1 VTLPLRVALD
11 QCLRHASLMKSA
23 LADLPNPL
31 DAGALAADEDFLIRA
46 IDQFVLRFIKLQD
59 TLGEHVLRA
68 FASEVLAEPVSD
80 LPMIDVL
87 ARLGALRFSRFG
99 AVGTVACPAEL
110 AHTRVPWASGDEDR
124 CAGGSPRRCGRAGQV
139 GGATRLTARTSAL
152 IEHCALDL
160 VVEPVRVQG
169 LPLKQAQV

>member
-87 ARLGALRFSRFG
+87 ARLERYGF
-99 AVGTVACPAEL
+99 
-110 AHTRVPWASGDEDR
+110 
-124 CAGGSPRRCGRAGQV
+124 
-139 GGATRLTARTSAL
+139 
-152 IEHCALDL
+152 LDL
-160 VVEPVRVQG
+160 VQWARWRALRNSLTHEYPGHPETRIAVLEEARAAAGALDRLVEQLDSRLARQR
-169 LPLKQAQV
+169 

>member
-1 VTLPLRVALD
+1 MTLPLRVALD

-87 ARLGALRFSRFG
+87 ARLERYGFLDSVQWARWRALRNSLTHEYPGHPETRIAVLEEARAAAGALDRLVEQLDSR
-99 AVGTVACPAEL
+99 L
-110 AHTRVPWASGDEDR
+110 ARQR
-124 CAGGSPRRCGRAGQV
+124 
-139 GGATRLTARTSAL
+139 
-152 IEHCALDL
+152 
-160 VVEPVRVQG
+160 
-169 LPLKQAQV
+169 

>member
-1 VTLPLRVALD
+1 
-11 QCLRHASLMKSA
+11 
-23 LADLPNPL
+23 L

-87 ARLGALRFSRFG
+87 ARLERYGFLDSVQWARWRALRNSLTHEYPGHPETRIAVLEEARAAAGALDRLVEQLDSR
-99 AVGTVACPAEL
+99 L
-110 AHTRVPWASGDEDR
+110 ARQR
-124 CAGGSPRRCGRAGQV
+124 
-139 GGATRLTARTSAL
+139 
-152 IEHCALDL
+152 
-160 VVEPVRVQG
+160 
-169 LPLKQAQV
+169 

>member
-1 VTLPLRVALD
+1 
-11 QCLRHASLMKSA
+11 MKSA

-87 ARLGALRFSRFG
+87 ARLERYGFLDSVQWARWRALRNSLTHEYPGHPETRIAVLEEARAAAGALDRLVEQLDSR
-99 AVGTVACPAEL
+99 L
-110 AHTRVPWASGDEDR
+110 ARQR
-124 CAGGSPRRCGRAGQV
+124 
-139 GGATRLTARTSAL
+139 
-152 IEHCALDL
+152 
-160 VVEPVRVQG
+160 
-169 LPLKQAQV
+169 